1 MDKKLFICT
10 MQPVIANNA
19 KITVDTKCYA
29 TYALADLAFLID
41 YYNARSGAR
50 IPRMDCASMIGFAS
64 AQPILRRR
72 KDLSRVHNVVRVERL
87 LDRLHGCDRAAVL
100 GFKILDLAVTH
111 AVLAGAGAVHGD
123 RAQRQPCDEALGPHE
138 LV

>member
-1 MDKKLFICT
+1 
-10 MQPVIANNA
+10 MQSVIANNA

-64 AQPILRRR
+64 AQPILRQ
-72 KDLSRVHNVVRVERL
+72 DSTS
-87 LDRLHGCDRAAVL
+87 GT
-100 GFKILDLAVTH
+100 F
-111 AVLAGAGAVHGD
+111 
-123 RAQRQPCDEALGPHE
+123 
-138 LV
+138 LVQQVNSITTASFSTT